1 MKSKRTLSIW
11 MIIGTGIGAIT
22 GIITQHFEIGTIIG
36 IGGGL
41 GICLL
46 IAIRNSNKH
55 DIH

>member
-1 MKSKRTLSIW
+1 